1 MIGQG
6 DLGFIGSRN
15 NAYMGSK
22 TLMGGT
28 GNPSKKGPF
37 GPGALSRMNNSI
49 SITPETLQP
58 EIASET
64 MLAKRTEWLEN
75 QEKKLTAS
83 MSETKTN
90 TSQLASQ
97 IAEDKKALKEMK
109 ELTQE
114 MNNEN
119 KKQTQ
124 RAIQLYNE
132 TQWVYGKVGDNGLQG
147 FTANN
152 SGTKMLDKYR
162 DKQDSVDMKKI
173 GKKNE
178 NVLLL
183 YPMEK
188 ADLSPTHFQY
198 LMRCKTVNETTGQLT
213 FHWVIVYELDGD
225 KESRYIKKFLLE
237 NK

>member
-49 SITPETLQP
+49 SNTPETLQP

-97 IAEDKKALKEMK
+97 VAEDKKALKEMK

-114 MNNEN
+114 MNAEN
-119 KKQTQ
+119 KKQTA
-124 RAIQLYNE
+124 RAMQLYNE
-132 TQWVYGKVGDNGLQG
+132 TQWVYGKVGDAGVQG

-162 DKQDSVDMKKI
+162 DKQDSIEMKKI
-173 GKKNE
+173 GKRNE
-178 NVLLL
+178 NLLL
-183 YPMEK
+183 YYPMEK
-188 ADLSPTHFQY
+188 VDISPTHFQY
-198 LMRCKTVNETTGQLT
+198 LMRCKTVNETTGQFT
-213 FHWVIVYELDGD
+213 FNWVIVYELEGD

>member
-22 TLMGGT
+22 TLMGST

-37 GPGALSRMNNSI
+37 GPGALSRMNNSL
-49 SITPETLQP
+49 SNTPETLQP

-97 IAEDKKALKEMK
+97 VAEDKKALKEMK

-119 KKQTQ
+119 KRQTQ

-132 TQWVYGKVGDNGLQG
+132 TQWVYGKVGDVGVQG

-162 DKQDSVDMKKI
+162 DKQDSIEMKKI
-173 GKKNE
+173 GKRNE
-178 NVLLL
+178 NLLLL

-188 ADLSPTHFQY
+188 VDISPTHFQY

-213 FHWVIVYELDGD
+213 FNWVIVYELEGD